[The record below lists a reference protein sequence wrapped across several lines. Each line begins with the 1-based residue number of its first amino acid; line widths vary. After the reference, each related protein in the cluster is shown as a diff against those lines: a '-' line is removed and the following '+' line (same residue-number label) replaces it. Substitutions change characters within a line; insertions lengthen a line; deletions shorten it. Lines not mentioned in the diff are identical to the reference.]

1 MNQMV
6 PERETKSRAEA
17 ALGLFAPSLY
27 ADHVK
32 VYPRA
37 VSGWFRTVKWG
48 VLIACLAAY
57 YIGPWLRWDRG
68 PHTPDQALLLAMAG
82 RRGYFSNLEICPQEV
97 TYTTDVLIPCAGES
111 GTATCGGTVCQL
123 V

>member
-68 PHTPDQALLLAMAG
+68 PNTPDQALLLDMAG
-82 RRGYFSNLEICPQEV
+82 RRGYFFHIEIRSEERSVGKECVSKCRSRWSPSHKKK
-97 TYTTDVLIPCAGES
+97 TTKH
-111 GTATCGGTVCQL
+111 
-123 V
+123 

>member
-1 MNQMV
+1 MPARVGRLDEATIKMLALYLHALGGGEKPPSGPKPEGQAVSDMNQMV

-37 VSGWFRTVKWG
+37 VSGWFRTEIG
-48 VLIACLAAY
+48 RACC
-57 YIGPWLRWDRG
+57 R
-68 PHTPDQALLLAMAG
+68 
-82 RRGYFSNLEICPQEV
+82 EI
-97 TYTTDVLIPCAGES
+97 
-111 GTATCGGTVCQL
+111 VCQS